1 MTDKYKLAKAIN
13 TILAMLSAV
22 ALLSAGFWAH
32 GFLERERVL
41 RQVVERLSADSL
53 AAEVLVTK
61 SEYDEVSK
69 KVLTTIKFLEY
80 GPDTKPLEPRYF
92 SFRGNLIQFQALVVR
107 FQDQLIKS
115 GNRLKGKSAFIFLKA
130 FVLDGTDTQV
140 FDITRHDEI
149 PRGYKI
155 PGTVSDFELDLW
167 KEFWT
172 YALDPAKRDSAG
184 VKNAQIEAPGSLFLP
199 GSIYTLRIEHDG
211 GLRIDARA
219 VPEILKG
226 ESL

>member
-1 MTDKYKLAKAIN
+1 MEKYKLSKTIN
-13 TILAMLSAV
+13 TILATLSAL
-22 ALLSAGFWAH
+22 ALLSAGFWVH

-41 RQVVERLSADSL
+41 RQVVARLSADSL
-53 AAEVLVTK
+53 VAEVLVTK

-69 KVLTTIKFLEY
+69 KIQTTIKFLEY
-80 GPDTKPLEPRYF
+80 GPDAKPLEPRYF

-107 FQDQLIKS
+107 FQDALVKS

-130 FVLDGTDTQV
+130 FVLDGPDTQV
-140 FDITRHDEI
+140 FDITKHDEI

-155 PGTVSDFELDLW
+155 PGGTSDFERDLW
-167 KEFWT
+167 KEFWS
-172 YALDPAKRDSAG
+172 YALDPARRASAG

-211 GLRIDARA
+211 GLRMDARD
-219 VPEILKG
+219 VPEILRG
-226 ESL
+226 EHL

>member
-1 MTDKYKLAKAIN
+1 MEKYKLSKTIN
-13 TILAMLSAV
+13 TILATLSAL
-22 ALLSAGFWAH
+22 ALLSAGFWVH

-53 AAEVLVTK
+53 VAEVLVTK

-69 KVLTTIKFLEY
+69 KIQTTIKFLEY

-107 FQDQLIKS
+107 FQDALVKS

-130 FVLDGTDTQV
+130 FVLDGPDTQV
-140 FDITRHDEI
+140 FDITKHDEI
-149 PRGYKI
+149 PRGYQI
-155 PGTVSDFELDLW
+155 PGVTSDFERDLW
-167 KEFWT
+167 KEFWS
-172 YALDPAKRDSAG
+172 YALDPARRAAAG

-211 GLRIDARA
+211 GLRIDARD
-219 VPEILKG
+219 VPEILRG
-226 ESL
+226 EHL

>member
-1 MTDKYKLAKAIN
+1 MEKYKLSKGIN
-13 TILAMLSAV
+13 AILAALSAV
-22 ALLSAGFWAH
+22 ALLSAGFWVH
-32 GFLERERVL
+32 GFLERERIL
-41 RQVVERLSADSL
+41 RQVIERLSADSL

-69 KVLTTIKFLEY
+69 KIRTTIKFLEY
-80 GPDTKPLEPRYF
+80 GSDAKPLEARYF
-92 SFRGNLIQFQALVVR
+92 SFQGNLIQFQALVVR
-107 FQDQLIKS
+107 FQDQLIQS

-130 FVLDGTDTQV
+130 FVLDGTNTQV

-155 PGTVSDFELDLW
+155 PGAISDFELDLW
-167 KEFWT
+167 KEFWK
-172 YALDPAKRDSAG
+172 YALDPVKRKAAG
-184 VKNAQIEAPGSLFLP
+184 IKNAQIEAPGSLFLP

-211 GLRIDARA
+211 GLRIDARD

-226 ESL
+226 ENL

>member
-1 MTDKYKLAKAIN
+1 MPKPIFSKIIN
-13 TILAMLSAV
+13 MVLITLCSA
-22 ALLSAGFWAH
+22 ALLSAGFWVN

-41 RQVVERLSADSL
+41 RQVIERLSADSL

-61 SEYDEVSK
+61 SEYDEATK

-80 GPDTKPLEPRYF
+80 SPDGVALEPRYF
-92 SFRGNLIQFQALVVR
+92 TFNGNLIQFQALVVR
-107 FQDQLIKS
+107 FQDALVKS

-130 FVLDGTDTQV
+130 FVLDGKEAQV
-140 FDITRHDEI
+140 FEITKHDEI

-155 PGTVSDFELDLW
+155 PGAVSSFEHELW
-167 KEFWT
+167 KDFWD
-172 YALDPAKRDSAG
+172 YALDSDKRVKSG

-226 ESL
+226 EKL

>member
-1 MTDKYKLAKAIN
+1 MEKYKLSKMIN
-13 TILAMLSAV
+13 TVLVSLCAV
-22 ALLSAGFWAH
+22 ALLSAGFWVH

-53 AAEVLVTK
+53 VAEVLVTK

-80 GPDTKPLEPRYF
+80 GPDAKPLEPRYF

-107 FQDQLIKS
+107 FQDALIKS

-130 FVLDGTDTQV
+130 FVLDGKETQV
-140 FDITRHDEI
+140 FDITSHDEI

-155 PGTVSDFELDLW
+155 QGVASDFELDLW
-167 KEFWT
+167 KEFWS
-172 YALDPAKRDSAG
+172 YALNPAKRESTG
-184 VKNAQIEAPGSLFLP
+184 IKNAQIEAPGALFLP

-226 ESL
+226 EKL